1 MKIKTVIAIN
11 IATGLSIGSIAN
23 LVYGQQSANIG
34 SIVVNDKATTIK
46 ERDRKGADDQ
56 YDKDESNIY
65 ISKEE
70 IDRYKGTN
78 PADTINHAVGV
89 YSGDARN
96 SGAIDPNVR
105 GIQGQGRVPVT
116 VDGTEQAITVW
127 RGYNGANNRNYI
139 DPNMISS
146 IKVMKSATLDRN
158 VRTSTGG
165 GVAITTLGIDDV
177 VDKYS
182 KFGFDIKLETSSNS
196 TKPRVNQLS
205 HGIDYRDD
213 KRLLNTLDMQKF
225 RGIYFKDHEMLVDP
239 RSKGNAN
246 FFNLQ
251 DNAARIAIGT
261 RQEKFDLMLAY
272 SYRNQGNYFAG
283 RRGAGKFYDDII
295 TYDPNSPNK
304 AIDPY
309 MPFVARIYGPNKEV
323 ANTSNEMS
331 TLLAKLNVML
341 PNSQDLSLGYMHTS
355 SHYGE
360 IMPSQIRYH
369 DLEGKIPQ
377 WPLANL
383 ALNTFYAN
391 YSFKPESIG
400 WIDFRLGYWLTKTD
414 LNSNTAGGQPR
425 EPMERDWNYEFG
437 RDKNVAKNPAIN
449 GTLVDGIKLN
459 QLNDRYG
466 VSLSNK
472 FQITPEFKVTLMG
485 SLIDETIGSREDI
498 FNSDSSPKGNMFR
511 AIPRE
516 GKRREYNGTI
526 RFDWQPTD
534 WLSLNAGA
542 QYISYWSRDLLK
554 ERRIAAKDINYAPYS
569 HITARNFRL
578 SRVLS
583 EKEYQVI
590 QEYVDDKGK
599 TFKDTAERPYERRIF
614 IEKALNMKADSLM
627 YARYRMDVNRKNSE
641 FRITERNNIVK
652 WKVDENNRFIRKNN
666 PFYNGEID
674 LKEEI
679 IDPVTG
685 LKAKKYRKADITNN
699 GYDEVKYSNK
709 QKFKSPKRNEES
721 AWAPALGATI
731 YLTENDRIF
740 GRYLETVRMPSIFED
755 TIGFSGGREP
765 NYTPPVYLPERSHTI
780 ELGYVRNFQGLV
792 AAENHA
798 DLRINYYNTVVT
810 NAFDRNDRL
819 VFTQVDKHN
828 TAGLELLARYDN
840 GWVFG
845 DLGVDYRLKNEVC
858 DEVSLMVMDPYNK
871 FGGSECTTAGFPGGY
886 LRTQLQPKYSIHANL
901 GLRFLDERLEVGS
914 RLRYHSKAKNEDEA
928 EMMDK
933 YPYQYAPLNNDPM
946 SWNAVF
952 TADAYVNYQF
962 NKDLAFELLA
972 TNLFDEY
979 YIDPLTRSMM
989 PAPGRTV
996 RFNITSR
1003 F

>member
-11 IATGLSIGSIAN
+11 IATGLSIGSMAN
-23 LVYGQQSANIG
+23 VVYAQQSENIG
-34 SIVVNDKATTIK
+34 AIVVNDKATTIK

-70 IDRYKGTN
+70 IERYKGTN

-105 GIQGQGRVPVT
+105 GILGQGRVPVT

-165 GVAITTLGIDDV
+165 GVAITTIGIDDV
-177 VDKYS
+177 VDKND

-196 TKPRVNQLS
+196 TKPRINHLN

-213 KRLLNTLDMQKF
+213 KRLLNTLDYQKF
-225 RGIYFKDHEMLVDP
+225 RGIYFQDHEMLVDA

-251 DNAARIAIGT
+251 DNAGRIAVGT

-295 TYDPNSPNK
+295 TYDPNNPNK

-309 MPFVARIYGPNKEV
+309 IPFVARIYGPNTEV

-331 TLLAKLNVML
+331 TLLSKLNVML
-341 PNSQDLSLGYMHTS
+341 PNAQDLSLGYMRTV

-383 ALNTFYAN
+383 TLNTFYAN
-391 YSFKPESIG
+391 YSFKPESID

-425 EPMERDWNYEFG
+425 EPVERDWNYEFH
-437 RDKNVAKNPAIN
+437 RDNGVGKNPAIN

-485 SLIDETIGSREDI
+485 SLVDETIGSREDI
-498 FNSDSSPKGNMFR
+498 FNSETSPKGNMFR

-516 GKRREYNGTI
+516 GKRREYNGAF
-526 RFDWQPTD
+526 RLDWQPTD

-554 ERRIAAKDINYAPYS
+554 ERRIAAKDANYAPYS
-569 HITARNFRL
+569 HITARNYRL
-578 SRVLS
+578 SRLLS
-583 EKEYQVI
+583 AEEYQTI
-590 QEYVDDKGK
+590 QQYVDDKGNTYEDIK
-599 TFKDTAERPYERRIF
+599 EKPYDQRIF
-614 IEKALNMKADSLM
+614 IEKALKMEKNAL
-627 YARYRMDVNRKNSE
+627 RETGFHQRNRKKLE
-641 FRITERNNIVK
+641 FRITEMDHIVK

-666 PFYNGEID
+666 PFYNGEVD
-674 LKEEI
+674 LKEEA

-685 LKAKKYRKADITNN
+685 LKAKKHRFGHNDSNIL
-699 GYDEVKYSNK
+699 DEVSYTDD
-709 QKFKSPKRNEES
+709 QKFKAPKRNEES
-721 AWAPALGATI
+721 AWAPSLGATI
-731 YLTENDRIF
+731 YLTENDRVF

-755 TIGFSGGREP
+755 AIGFSGGSEA

-780 ELGYVRNFQGLV
+780 ELGYVRNFQELV

-810 NAFDRNDRL
+810 NAFDRDSRL

-858 DEVSLMVMDPYNK
+858 DEISLMAMDPYNK

-886 LRTQLQPKYSIHANL
+886 LRTQLQPKYSIHANM
-901 GLRFLDERLEVGS
+901 GLRFLDESLEVGS
-914 RLRYHSKAKNEDEA
+914 RMRYHSKAKNEDEA
-928 EMMDK
+928 EMIDK
-933 YPYQYAPLNNDPM
+933 YPSSHAPLNNDPM

-962 NKDLAFELLA
+962 NKDLSFELLA
-972 TNLFDEY
+972 TNLLDEY

-996 RFNITSR
+996 RLSVTSR

>member
-11 IATGLSIGSIAN
+11 IVTGLSISSIAS
-23 LVYGQQSANIG
+23 LVYAQQSENIG

-165 GVAITTLGIDDV
+165 GVAITTIGIDDV
-177 VDKYS
+177 MDKND

-196 TKPRVNQLS
+196 TKPRINHLN

-213 KRLLNTLDMQKF
+213 KRLLSTLDMQKF
-225 RGIYFKDHEMLVDP
+225 RGIYFQDHEMLVDA

-251 DNAARIAIGT
+251 DNAARIAVGT

-283 RRGAGKFYDDII
+283 RRGADKFYDDII
-295 TYDPNSPNK
+295 TYDPNNTNK

-309 MPFVARIYGPNKEV
+309 IPFVARIYGPNTEV

-331 TLLAKLNVML
+331 TLLTKLNLML
-341 PNSQDLSLGYMHTS
+341 PNAQDLSLGYMRTV
-355 SHYGE
+355 SHYG
-360 IMPSQIRYH
+360 
-369 DLEGKIPQ
+369 D
-377 WPLANL
+377 
-383 ALNTFYAN
+383 
-391 YSFKPESIG
+391 
-400 WIDFRLGYWLTKTD
+400 
-414 LNSNTAGGQPR
+414 TAGGQPR

-554 ERRIAAKDINYAPYS
+554 ERRIAAKDVNYAPYS
-569 HITARNFRL
+569 HITARNYRL
-578 SRVLS
+578 SRLLS
-583 EKEYQVI
+583 AEEYQTI
-590 QEYVDDKGK
+590 QQYVDDKGN
-599 TFKDTAERPYERRIF
+599 TYEDIKEKLYNQRIF
-614 IEKALNMKADSLM
+614 IEKALKMKANSLSD
-627 YARYRMDVNRKNSE
+627 ASYREDINRKKFE

-685 LKAKKYRKADITNN
+685 LKAKKYRLGSLSNKKT
-699 GYDEVKYSNK
+699 DEVMFTDD
-709 QKFKSPKRNEES
+709 QKFKAPKRNEES

-755 TIGFSGGREP
+755 TIGFSGGREA
-765 NYTPPVYLPERSHTI
+765 NYVPPVYLPERSHTI
-780 ELGYVRNFQGLV
+780 ELGYVRNFQELV

-901 GLRFLDERLEVGS
+901 GLRFLDESLEVGS
-914 RLRYHSKAKNEDEA
+914 RMRYHSKAKNEDEA
-928 EMMDK
+928 EMIDK
-933 YPYQYAPLNNDPM
+933 YPFSYAPLNNSPM

-962 NKDLAFELLA
+962 NKDLSFELLA

-989 PAPGRTV
+989 PAPGRTI
-996 RFNITSR
+996 RFNVTSR